1 MNEKDIAIF
10 KRLYTEYATL
20 DVKNKL
26 KISENENAFSRG
38 IIAGCKIGYETTLFT
53 VMPYNEFEAFKHHL
67 KMSLSNELKISYY
80 EVEELLN

>member
-1 MNEKDIAIF
+1 MNERDIEIF
-10 KRLYTEYATL
+10 KRLYTQYATL

-38 IIAGCKIGYETTLFT
+38 LIAGCKIGYETTLFT
-53 VMPYNEFEAFKHHL
+53 VMPYNEFEAFRNHL
-67 KMSLSNELKISYY
+67 KMTLSTELSISYS